1 MENNLIYIEIKKD
14 YDDQRLYNV
23 RFRIDPNFR
32 YASHEDKNVALFK
45 KLDIEDFYEYDK
57 NPIRALLNLQDEIHT
72 YIIKLGIGIGSCSLV
87 DELDQLIDSKIEELK
102 KIKPIYVKTKPSG
115 SGYSAYT
122 VVNDYEPYDITD
134 EISALTTTIDSINGR
149 GLSKKKALE
158 NYIHNLESYE
168 AMVHTF
174 ITQVKELSKEELNEN
189 SH

>member
-1 MENNLIYIEIKKD
+1 MKINILSIPTGYKATFELN
-14 YDDQRLYNV
+14 
-23 RFRIDPNFR
+23 PG
-32 YASHEDKNVALFK
+32 
-45 KLDIEDFYEYDK
+45 YEYYML
-57 NPIRALLNLQDEIHT
+57 ALLLELDKKWECGYDPVDAVELLVKTTIES
-72 YIIKLGIGIGSCSLV
+72 IRSLGITSTP
-87 DELDQLIDSKIEELK
+87 LIDVINDAANEKIKELEAIRINLEK
-102 KIKPIYVKTKPSG
+102 KIKPIYVETKPSG

-134 EISALTTTIDSINGR
+134 EISALTTTLDFINGR

-174 ITQVKELSKEELNEN
+174 ITQVKELSKEELNED

>member
-1 MENNLIYIEIKKD
+1 MKINILSIPTGYKATFDLSPVDEYYMLASLLELNKKWEYGFDPVDAVELLVKTTIE
-14 YDDQRLYNV
+14 
-23 RFRIDPNFR
+23 
-32 YASHEDKNVALFK
+32 S
-45 KLDIEDFYEYDK
+45 
-57 NPIRALLNLQDEIHT
+57 IRS
-72 YIIKLGIGIGSCSLV
+72 LGITSTP
-87 DELDQLIDSKIEELK
+87 LIDVINDVGNEKIKELEAIRINLEK
-102 KIKPIYVKTKPSG
+102 KIKPIYVETKPSG

-134 EISALTTTIDSINGR
+134 EISALTTTLDFINGR